1 MNLIKLRTLA
11 AVCFTCIAVA
21 LFSASL
27 LALTSE
33 QKKALRRCMDEYTD
47 NLVWCLDDHPD
58 WDFRKCDEPARYGL
72 QLCIKAAGLQK
83 GTRTPKFSS
92 PTPPRSKR

>member
-1 MNLIKLRTLA
+1 MNLIKLRTSV
-11 AVCFTCIAVA
+11 AVCFACSAVA
-21 LFSASL
+21 LFSTSL

-33 QKKALRRCMDEYTD
+33 QKKALRRCTDEYTD
-47 NLVWCLDDHPD
+47 NLVWCLDGHPD

-72 QLCIKAAGLQK
+72 QICIKAAGLQK
-83 GTRTPKFSS
+83 GTRTPKSSS